1 MIKCEFKKKRKP
13 ERDKRV
19 EDFKRKFDLEKTNEA
34 TLKRLNDE
42 LEHSP
47 MNVVKTCD
55 IVDL

>member
-1 MIKCEFKKKRKP
+1 M
-13 ERDKRV
+13 
-19 EDFKRKFDLEKTNEA
+19 KTKVYCKNV
-34 TLKRLNDE
+34 NVE